1 MNPGPAARGGA
12 EHGAADRGPAD
23 GGSADRRP
31 GETPAAPP
39 SAAHSG
45 ASPATAPLDS
55 AAIDAAA
62 SEAADAAA
70 STPVRFVHGFATDR
84 GLRRELNEDSLL
96 AAETLFAVA
105 DGMGGHEAGEVASRV
120 CVETL
125 AAGYRAAEG
134 RLAPEDIHRLM
145 GQADLAIR
153 EAASERAGT
162 TLAGA
167 AVVEHEGRPHW
178 LVFNVGDSRTYR
190 YSHGRLAQVSVDHS
204 EVQMLVDSG
213 EISLE
218 QAIVHPR
225 RNVITRALGAG
236 DDPRPEF
243 WMMPVE
249 IGDRLLICSDGL
261 SGEVRDG
268 DIQSSLERFPSAQDA
283 VDELVQAALRNG
295 GRDNVSVIVVDAV
308 AGHPDDSHVDTRPR
322 RQTEADSTTTEP
334 GVSLFGAGQPTA
346 GGTPAERGAR
356 QSPHRTTDD
365 RGSA

>member
-1 MNPGPAARGGA
+1 M
-12 EHGAADRGPAD
+12 
-23 GGSADRRP
+23 
-31 GETPAAPP
+31 
-39 SAAHSG
+39 
-45 ASPATAPLDS
+45 
-55 AAIDAAA
+55 
-62 SEAADAAA
+62 
-70 STPVRFVHGFATDR
+70 RFVHGFATDR
-84 GLRRELNEDSLL
+84 GLRRELNEDSVL

-125 AAGYRAAEG
+125 AAGYRAADG
-134 RLAPEDIHRLM
+134 RLEPEDIHQLM
-145 GQADLAIR
+145 GQADRAIR
-153 EAASERAGT
+153 EAACERAGT

-167 AVVEHEGRPHW
+167 AVVEHEGAPHW

-190 YSHGRLAQVSVDHS
+190 YSHARLAQVSVDHS

-261 SGEVRDG
+261 SGEVRDA
-268 DIQSSLERFPSAQDA
+268 DIQSILERFPSAQDA

-295 GRDNVSVIVVDAV
+295 GRDNVSVVVVDAV
-308 AGHPDDSHVDTRPR
+308 AGHPDDPLADTRPR
-322 RQTEADSTTTEP
+322 RHPEADSTTTEP
-334 GVSLFGAGQPTA
+334 GVGLFGAGRPGRGPT
-346 GGTPAERGAR
+346 ERGAR
-356 QSPHRTTDD
+356 QSPHRGSDD
-365 RGSA
+365 RGTA